1 MKYTP
6 KSDVSNKQGRTTS
19 AKSKV
24 KSFPFI
30 RVALQTADF
39 GTIFTTPQSDDI
51 YVITHGSWGD
61 KSANKVVKSFSP
73 DTPFKEIRGFSKR
86 TKVKHGSRDS
96 KHKGKK
102 SGGYSENDLKHGNS
116 DT

>member
-6 KSDVSNKQGRTTS
+6 KSDVADKKGRTT
-19 AKSKV
+19 ALKAKV

-30 RVALQTADF
+30 RVALQRADF

-61 KSANKVVKSFSP
+61 KSANKVVKSFKP
-73 DTPFKEIRGFSKR
+73 DTPYKEIKGFSQR
-86 TKVKHGSRDS
+86 TKVKHGSS
-96 KHKGKK
+96 SAKHQGKE
-102 SGGYSENDLKHGNS
+102 SGGFKETNDK
-116 DT
+116 DK